1 MRSTGRWFLR
11 PPSPDAEARLFCLPY
26 AGTGASSY
34 RHWPSRVGDL
44 EVCAVQPPG
53 REGRVGE
60 APYETFDAFAEGA
73 AEALRPHLDRPYALF
88 GHCMGAL
95 LSHALAAR
103 LESLGVRRPSL
114 LVVSSAKVPHEPP
127 ERRYRPPGP
136 GLTGVF
142 HPSMTDTQFA
152 QEIQAVVDATGG
164 GEVLPELMPLAVR
177 VLRGDVEM
185 CFRYTA
191 PGPGPLTFPI
201 TTIGWTDDPETAPA
215 DMSRWNAYG
224 TVRQR
229 VLAGGK
235 LTYLSA
241 PTALIR
247 LIDEEF
253 TEAVTDTAPNGSG
266 AAT

>member
-1 MRSTGRWFLR
+1 MRSTGGWFLH

-34 RHWPSRVGDL
+34 RRWPSRIGEL

-53 REGRVGE
+53 REGRIRE
-60 APYETFDAFAEGA
+60 APYETFDAFAEGV
-73 AEALRPHLDRPYALF
+73 AEALRPYLDRPYALF

-95 LSHALAAR
+95 LGHALAAR
-103 LESLGVRRPSL
+103 LETLEVCRPSL

-127 ERRYRPPGP
+127 ERRYRPPRP
-136 GLTGVF
+136 GLKGVF
-142 HPSMTDTQFA
+142 HPSMTDAQFA
-152 QEIQAVVDATGG
+152 GEIQAVVDGTGG
-164 GEVLPELMPLAVR
+164 GEVLPELVPLAVR
-177 VLRGDVEM
+177 VLRNDVEM

-191 PGPGPLTFPI
+191 TGPRRLTSPI
-201 TTIGWTDDPETAPA
+201 TAIGWTDDPETAPA
-215 DMSRWNAYG
+215 DMSQWHAYG
-224 TVRQR
+224 SVRQR

-241 PTALIR
+241 PAALTR

-253 TEAVTDTAPNGSG
+253 TEAITDAASNGSG
-266 AAT
+266 AAS